1 MILQALNRYYEIL
14 LKDEDLNN
22 KLARFGYSTVDVSF
36 ALDISLEGELLN
48 VLPLFRPVQRGK
60 NMVERPQPMILPEYA
75 EPTSNVEA
83 SFLCGKSEYVLGI
96 SKQDDEKPEHSAKR
110 HKEFRRLNIEL
121 LKDANNDAARSVMA
135 FLETQNPI
143 EIRKHPAI
151 IPFLSEI
158 LNGRRLVFMHENTYV
173 HEVPAIKK
181 IWERF
186 HASKGGVLGQCLVT
200 GEEAPIAQKH
210 RKLKGNVG
218 KNHFESPL
226 VSFNQRSFESY
237 NRSKQQGMNSPISE
251 KAAFAYT
258 TAVNYLLSDDNPNKK
273 FYLGDAAI
281 VYWAESENR
290 SSEDYYAN
298 FFEPEYIEAEIAT
311 NQEGRKQA
319 EAELEAV
326 TEKIIQTK
334 IPDIKSVLA
343 DLGGENPQFYVLG
356 LAPVGDGR
364 LLVRFFIT
372 DLFEKIVQN
381 ILAHYRDFELPLNPQ
396 EKYSNQPKYITV
408 RHVVDACIPQ
418 KSKTKDKQREAL
430 ASMASSVFRAIL
442 TNTAYPVTLFYSVM
456 NRIRAETDDP
466 DKRLFKVSYV
476 RVAIIKAFLIRK
488 YRYKTENPFEEVLTM
503 ALNEQCT
510 IPAYLLGRLFAV
522 LERVQAEAIKNLNA
536 SMKDR
541 YFTSACASPGNVFP
555 RLLLLSQHHLAKLDN
570 KIYWERHI
578 EDIVHTLDV
587 ENNSIPVRLTLE
599 QQGIFILGYY
609 HQRKDLWTAK
619 PKDNDQENDN

>member
-1 MILQALNRYYEIL
+1 MILQALNRYYDIL
-14 LKDEDLNN
+14 LKDEGLND
-22 KLARFGYSTVDVSF
+22 KLARFGYSAVEVSF
-36 ALDISLEGELLN
+36 ALDVAQGGELLN
-48 VLPLFRPVQRGK
+48 MLPLFKKVQRGK
-60 NMVERPQPMILPEYA
+60 SIKEVPRLMIVPEYA

-96 SKQDDEKPEHSAKR
+96 SKKDDEKPEFSAKR
-110 HKEFRRLNIEL
+110 YKEFQRFNIEL
-121 LKDANNDAARSVMA
+121 LRDVNNDAARSVVA
-135 FLETQNPI
+135 FLKTHNTT

-151 IPFLSEI
+151 IPFLTEI
-158 LNGRRLVFMHENTYV
+158 LKGRRLVFMHKNTYV
-173 HEVPAIKK
+173 HEVPDVKEV
-181 IWERF
+181 WERF
-186 HASKGGVLGQCLVT
+186 HASKGEKIRQCLVT

-218 KNHFESPL
+218 KNHFEAPL
-226 VSFNQRSFESY
+226 ISFNQRSFESY
-237 NRSKQQGMNSPISE
+237 NRTRQQGMNSPVSE

-258 TAVNYLLSDDNPNKK
+258 TAVNYLLSDANPNKK

-290 SSEDYYAN
+290 SCEEYYAS
-298 FFEPEYIEAEIAT
+298 FFEPEYIEDEIVD

-343 DLGGENPQFYVLG
+343 DLGDENPQFYILG

-381 ILAHYRDFELPLNPQ
+381 ILAHYRDSELPLNPQ
-396 EKYSNQPKYITV
+396 EKYSKQTKYITV
-408 RHVVDACIPQ
+408 RHIVDACIPQ
-418 KSKTKDKQREAL
+418 KSKNKDKQREAL
-430 ASMASSVFRAIL
+430 ASMASDVFRAIL
-442 TNTAYPVTLFYSVM
+442 TDTPYPVTLFYTIM

-466 DKRLFKVSYV
+466 DKRLFSVSYV

-570 KIYWERHI
+570 KIYRERQI
-578 EDIVHTLDV
+578 EDVVHKLDV
-587 ENNSIPVRLTLE
+587 ENNPIPARLTLE

-619 PKDNDQENDN
+619 PKDNDQGNDN

>member
-1 MILQALNRYYEIL
+1 MILQALNRYYDIL
-14 LKDEDLNN
+14 LKDENLNN
-22 KLARFGYSTVDVSF
+22 KLARFGYSTVGISF
-36 ALDISLEGELLN
+36 ALDISEDGNLLN
-48 VLPLFRPVQRGK
+48 ILPLFKRGK
-60 NMVERPQPMILPEYA
+60 GKKEVPRLMIVPEYA
-75 EPTSNVEA
+75 EPTSKPEA
-83 SFLCGKSEYVLGI
+83 SFLCGKCEYVLGI
-96 SKQDDEKPEHSAKR
+96 SKRDDEKPEFSVERYKKFQH
-110 HKEFRRLNIEL
+110 FNIEL
-121 LKDANNDAARSVMA
+121 LNDANNDAARAVIA
-135 FLETQNPI
+135 FLKNHNPT

-151 IPFLSEI
+151 IPFLTEI
-158 LNGRRLVFMHENTYV
+158 LKGKRLVFMYKNTYV

-186 HASKGGVLGQCLVT
+186 RSNKEGKVGQCLVT
-200 GEEAPIAQKH
+200 GEESLIARKH

-218 KNHFESPL
+218 GKHFEAPL
-226 VSFNQRSFESY
+226 ISFNKRAFESY
-237 NRSKQQGMNSPISE
+237 NRTEQQGMNSPVSE
-251 KAAFAYT
+251 KAEFAYT
-258 TAVNYLLSDDNPNKK
+258 TAANYLLSDDNPNKK

-290 SSEDYYAN
+290 SCEDYYAN
-298 FFEPEYIEAEIAT
+298 FFEPEYIEDEIT
-311 NQEGRKQA
+311 DNQEGRKQA

-326 TEKIIQTK
+326 TEKIIRTK

-343 DLGGENPQFYVLG
+343 DLDDENPQFYILG

-372 DLFEKIVQN
+372 DLFENIVQN

-396 EKYSNQPKYITV
+396 EKYSNQPKYITIQHIV
-408 RHVVDACIPQ
+408 NACIPQ
-418 KSKTKDKQREAL
+418 KSKNKDKQREAL
-430 ASMASSVFRAIL
+430 ASMASSVFRSIL
-442 TNTAYPVTLFYSVM
+442 TDTAYPVTLFYSVM
-456 NRIRAETDDP
+456 NRIRAETDNP

-488 YRYKTENPFEEVLTM
+488 YRDKTEKPFKEVLTM

-522 LERVQAEAIKNLNA
+522 LERVQAQAIKNLNA

-570 KIYWERHI
+570 KVYWERQI
-578 EDIVHTLDV
+578 EDIVHKLDV
-587 ENNSIPVRLTLE
+587 ENNPIPVRLTLDE
-599 QQGIFILGYY
+599 QGVFILGYY

-619 PKDNDQENDN
+619 PKDDDQEAI